1 MNDAFGLK
9 GKRITSL
16 DSLLLGDDKKAS
28 VFFLYNY
35 YDCNSCIDSGYQ
47 LVKRI
52 DRYFGRKYVPVI
64 SSMGSP
70 SHAQIRNEYVEYVYN
85 DVNDLIR
92 KELKYIQTPIVISLD
107 KNNVILDYI
116 FPNVSDEDEY
126 NRFLSFMDN
135 VSTNFR
141 KFSFRNKASMQIKK
155 EELNKLLKAYY
166 NGSFAQL
173 VCDYIRSTGM
183 TRQEV
188 ERLLEEI
195 RKVKGA

>member
-1 MNDAFGLK
+1 
-9 GKRITSL
+9 
-16 DSLLLGDDKKAS
+16 
-28 VFFLYNY
+28 
-35 YDCNSCIDSGYQ
+35 
-47 LVKRI
+47 
-52 DRYFGRKYVPVI
+52 
-64 SSMGSP
+64 MGSP

-141 KFSFRNKASMQIKK
+141 
-155 EELNKLLKAYY
+155 
-166 NGSFAQL
+166 
-173 VCDYIRSTGM
+173 
-183 TRQEV
+183 
-188 ERLLEEI
+188 
-195 RKVKGA
+195 